1 MNTIHSATVLGA
13 GTMGAQI
20 AAHLANA
27 GLSVLLLD
35 LDKETAFSGL
45 QRAKKTKPD
54 PLFTS
59 ETARL
64 ITLGGFSTDIHKVS
78 HSDWII
84 EAVSEQLD
92 IKKQLLAQ
100 IDPLRSA
107 TAIVSSNTSG
117 IPLTQIAE
125 GRSSEFRKHWLG
137 THFFN
142 PPRYLSLLEIIPTKD
157 TNTSTIT
164 VIRDFADYAL
174 GKGVVVTKDT
184 PGFIANRIGI
194 YSALRVLEQLATG
207 QFTVEDIDAMTGPV
221 IGRPKS
227 ATFRTIDLTGIDILS
242 AVAQDLSRRID
253 STNNRNQ
260 FVVPSVVTDLL
271 QRGWLGEKTTQGF
284 YQKLRVQE
292 GTRIETLDPETMT
305 YRQHRT
311 PDIPLLRTVSEIS
324 DVRERIRTLFFS
336 KDEIGNF
343 TRDTLGK
350 TLLYVEGISKEIAS
364 STADIDRA
372 MRWGFGWELGPFE
385 IWETLGTEK
394 VLEACQ
400 NDTSSVSIKRLG
412 FEPNTPLD
420 GTRILSTAKS
430 INGIVRKNS
439 SASLID
445 IGDGVLAIEFHSKM
459 NTIGAD
465 TIGMLQLGIN
475 EAEKNFKALVIGN
488 EAPAFSAGANLLLVL
503 LEAQEENWGEIDL
516 MVRTFQ
522 KAVTNLRQSSIPV
535 VIAPA
540 GLTLG
545 GGCEICL
552 HGDRIQAA
560 AETYMGLVETGAGLI
575 PAGGGTKELL
585 YRTMANKFFGATALL
600 PPVQHVFE
608 LIGFG
613 TISTSG
619 PHASQLGF
627 LSDTDDITMNKDRLL
642 FDAKTAALAMSTKRY
657 QSQTLRPEILVG
669 GEGIQASLELGIHL
683 AWRGHHISDH
693 DALIGRKL
701 AHILSGGNLPHARK
715 VSEQHLLDLEREAFL
730 SLCGE
735 AKTQARMSHI
745 LKTGKPLRN

>member
-35 LDKETAFSGL
+35 LDKETAISGL

-54 PLFTS
+54 PFFTN

-78 HSDWII
+78 NSDWII

-92 IKKQLLAQ
+92 IKQKLLAQ
-100 IDPLRSA
+100 IEPLRSA
-107 TAIVSSNTSG
+107 RAIVSSNTSG
-117 IPLTQIAE
+117 IPLTKIAE
-125 GRSSEFRKHWLG
+125 GRSTEFKQHWLG

-157 TNTSTIT
+157 TSTSTIT
-164 VIRDFADYAL
+164 AIRDFADYAL
-174 GKGVVVTKDT
+174 GKGVVITKDT

-194 YSALRVLEQLATG
+194 YSALRVIEQLASG
-207 QFTVEDIDAMTGPV
+207 PFTVEDIDTMTGPL

-242 AVAQDLSRRID
+242 AVAQDLSSRINH
-253 STNNRNQ
+253 TNHQNQ

-271 QRGWLGEKTTQGF
+271 QRGWLGEKTAQGF
-284 YQKLRVQE
+284 YQKIRAPE
-292 GTRIETLDPETMT
+292 GTRIDTLDPETMT
-305 YRQHRT
+305 YRKHRR
-311 PDIPLLRTVSEIS
+311 PDISLLKQVSEID
-324 DVRERIRTLFFS
+324 DVRERIRTLLFS
-336 KDEIGNF
+336 EDEIGNF
-343 TRDTLGK
+343 TRETLGK
-350 TLLYVEGISKEIAS
+350 TLLYTAEISKEIAS

-372 MRWGFGWELGPFE
+372 MRWGYGWELGPFE
-385 IWETLGTEK
+385 IWETLGTK
-394 VLEACQ
+394 NVLEACQ
-400 NDTSSVSIKRLG
+400 SDRSSISIKQLA
-412 FEPNTPLD
+412 FEPNTPPN
-420 GTRILSTAKS
+420 GTSILSTTKS
-430 INGIVRKNS
+430 VNGIVKTNS

-445 IGDGVLAIEFHSKM
+445 IGDGVLALEFHSKM

-465 TIGMLQLGIN
+465 TISMLQLGIN
-475 EAEKNFKALVIGN
+475 EAETNFKALLIGN
-488 EAPAFSAGANLLLVL
+488 EAPNFSAGANLLLVL
-503 LEAQEENWGEIDL
+503 LEAQEENWDEIDL
-516 MVRTFQ
+516 MVRAFQ
-522 KAVTNLRQSSIPV
+522 SAVTNLRQSSVPV

-552 HGDRIQAA
+552 HGHRIQAA
-560 AETYMGLVETGAGLI
+560 AETYIGLVETGAGLI

-585 YRTMANKFFGATALL
+585 YRTMDNKFFGATALL

-619 PHASQLGF
+619 PHALQLGF
-627 LSDTDDITMNKDRLL
+627 LSETDDITMNKDRLL
-642 FDAKTAALAMSTKRY
+642 YDAKTVALAMSTKRY
-657 QSQTLRPEILVG
+657 QSQAVRQEILVG

-683 AWRGHHISDH
+683 AWRGQRISDH

-701 AHILSGGNLPHARK
+701 AHVLSGGNLPHARK

-735 AKTQARMSHI
+735 TKTQARMSHI